1 MIMAYFAEHS
11 GEEIAFAMVGVGGA
25 VLGFAALCTAGRANT
40 RCTRL
45 EGRVDT
51 LESKTTNLEKGL
63 EEVKRGQSDLSA
75 MIDILSG
82 AD

>member
-1 MIMAYFAEHS
+1 MSYFSEHS
-11 GEEIAFAMVGVGGA
+11 GEEIALSMIGVGGA

-40 RCTRL
+40 RCTRI
-45 EGRVDT
+45 EGLVNT

-63 EEVKRGQSDLSA
+63 EEVKKGQTDLSA
-75 MIDILSG
+75 MVDILSG

>member
-1 MIMAYFAEHS
+1 MAYFSEHS
-11 GEEIAFAMVGVGGA
+11 GEEIALSMIGVGGA

-63 EEVKRGQSDLSA
+63 EKVNGYQSSMSDI
-75 MIDILSG
+75 IDILNG

>member
-1 MIMAYFAEHS
+1 MAYFAEHS
-11 GEEIAFAMVGVGGA
+11 GEEIAIGMVGLGGA
-25 VLGFAALCTAGRANT
+25 VLGFAALCTAGKANS
-40 RCTRL
+40 RCTKL

-63 EEVKRGQSDLSA
+63 EDVKRGQSDLSD
-75 MIDILSG
+75 IVDILCG